1 MIEKASKSAGESNI
15 MLSLFEGLLVRM
27 IVTVSALNLAIWYG
41 IQKKPNKVGTVILL
55 GTIVLLIS
63 LTIQIWFVVVVVR
76 YKV

>member
-1 MIEKASKSAGESNI
+1 
-15 MLSLFEGLLVRM
+15 MLSLFEDLLVRM

-41 IQKKPNKVGTVILL
+41 IQKKPNQMKAGTVILL

-63 LTIQIWFVVVVVR
+63 LTIQIWFVIVVR